1 MSAPLSFRE
10 GVRNSKKDEFMGRL
24 HEEAPLYKD
33 EMGFWVVS
41 RAEDVRQVL
50 LDHKRFSSRNMGG
63 AGFPLLS
70 DDPPRHSTLRS
81 LVSRAFSPGR
91 IEAMRPDIEGIAA
104 TLVARIE
111 PEREV
116 DIVAALTTPLPVT
129 VIAAMLGI
137 PDTDHARFK
146 RWSNAIVGL
155 MDDPMGGERLATLQE
170 LRGYFLAVLAE
181 RRESP
186 GSDLIS
192 ALARAED
199 TGVALSDDEVVG
211 FATLLLV
218 AGNETTTNLLG
229 NLLQRLALADGDW
242 ARLRSE
248 PRLREAAIE
257 EALRVDSPAQFIMRA
272 VREDTELAG
281 QALRTGENVI
291 VYLAAANRDP
301 GFWHHPALFDLARER
316 ERHVAFGHGVHTCI
330 GAPLARLEAHAAMDA
345 LLAKFSGVRAG
356 QERARRLPSGLLYGF
371 RSLPLV
377 FTEG

>member
-1 MSAPLSFRE
+1 MSAPPSFRE
-10 GVRNSKKDEFMGRL
+10 GVRNSKKDEFMARL
-24 HEEAPLYKD
+24 HQEAPIYKD
-33 EMGFWVVS
+33 EIGFWVVS

-111 PEREV
+111 AEREV

-129 VIAAMLGI
+129 VIAAMLGV
-137 PDTDHARFK
+137 PDTDHANFK

-155 MDDPMGGERLATLQE
+155 MDDPLGGERLAALQE
-170 LRGYFLAVLAE
+170 LRSYFLAVLAE
-181 RRESP
+181 RRKAP

-199 TGVALSDDEVVG
+199 AGVALSDDEVVG

-229 NLLQRLALADGDW
+229 NLLQRLALAGADW
-242 ARLRSE
+242 TRLRSD
-248 PRLREAAIE
+248 PKLREAAIE
-257 EALRVDSPAQFIMRA
+257 EALRVDSPAQFVFRA
-272 VREDTELAG
+272 LREDAEVAG
-281 QALRTGENVI
+281 TSLRKGENVV

-301 GFWHHPALFDLARER
+301 GFWQHPALFELARER
-316 ERHVAFGHGVHTCI
+316 ERHLAFGHGVHTCI

-345 LLAKFSGVRAG
+345 LLARFSGVRPGA
-356 QERARRLPSGLLYGF
+356 ERARRLPSGLLYGF

-377 FTEG
+377 FSEA